1 MAKKRTWKF
10 WIGRSF
16 LVVLLL
22 GIGWVVNLIWF
33 KPFNIKHFYDRLFI
47 ELALGSPELVT
58 QLGVPVLYDL
68 SKDELADVSDE
79 AQWDQFNEMKADYEM
94 LKSYDFESQS
104 KENQLNTKILSYF
117 LETQIE
123 GEPYFY
129 HGYPVNQMFG
139 VQSNLPS
146 MMESSH
152 KLRNESDVEAY
163 IARLSK
169 FDTKFSQVLDNL
181 KLREEKGIIPPTF
194 IIEKVLN

>member
-22 GIGWVVNLIWF
+22 GIGWVINLIWF